1 MCVWRK
7 QEGSLSQLAIGRRRV
22 ALSRS
27 LKNVVQLLGARWR
40 LRAVEMMK
48 KERGEKREM
57 FRREHGENQCTSVLI
72 V

>member
-1 MCVWRK
+1 MCACGESQR
-7 QEGSLSQLAIGRRRV
+7 GSPSQLAIGRV

-57 FRREHGENQCTSVLI
+57 LRREHGENQCTSVLI